1 MIKIGKWAQIMII
14 VLLFLA
20 CTGLG
25 WQLGR
30 PTIEEPKIIH
40 QPAAQLTELDLVK
53 PICKPSYIEKHGDLL
68 CRELTCL
75 QFSRGID
82 SQTSGQQCESISNIA
97 NSIAV
102 MQACTN
108 DDTTAQ
114 QQCIDL
120 FWRRK

>member
-1 MIKIGKWAQIMII
+1 MII
-14 VLLFLA
+14 AALFLA
-20 CTGLG
+20 CTALG

-30 PTIEEPKIIH
+30 PKVEEPKIIH
-40 QPAAQLTELDLVK
+40 QPAVQLTELDLVK
-53 PICKPSYIEKHGDLL
+53 PICKPVYIEKHGDLL

-102 MQACTN
+102 HKTCSNEDATV
-108 DDTTAQ
+108 Q